1 MTIRQQHRKLYNVWK
16 DIRGRCNRPT
26 HHAFAYYGGRG
37 ISICQRWFDFEN
49 FLADM
54 GDAPPG
60 MTVERIDNDGDYSP
74 DNCRWATRKE
84 QVANQRERRF
94 RVEPAR
100 YEPMRYIY
108 QLPNN
113 RWSLQITLRKGLRHR
128 ATFDTLDEAL
138 EARANCEMEREM
150 HLKLGSFIA
159 QL

>member
-16 DIRGRCNRPT
+16 DLRRRCNCPT
-26 HHAFAYYGGRG
+26 HHAYSYYGRRG
-37 ISICQRWFDFEN
+37 ISVAERWDDFEL
-49 FLADM
+49 FLEDM

-60 MTVERIDNDGDYSP
+60 RSLDRIDNNSGYSP

-84 QVANQRERRF
+84 QMANTRERRF

-108 QLPNN
+108 QTPNGQ
-113 RWSLQITLRKGLRHR
+113 WKLQIMLRKGVRHT
-128 ATFDTLDEAL
+128 ATFDTFDEAC
-138 EARANCEMEREM
+138 EARADCEMEREM
-150 HLKLGSFIA
+150 YNNLA